1 MVAWLVAA
9 TRIMK
14 TGVDKAREYAAL
26 VRAKL
31 GDHVKQIV
39 LFGSQAR
46 GDGTE
51 YSDYDF
57 LVVVDTRTR
66 IVRDAIL
73 DVGVQMLND
82 YDQLFAALVYSEEEW
97 RELSRFPLG
106 WNIRHDGTRV

>member
-1 MVAWLVAA
+1 M
-9 TRIMK
+9 MK
-14 TGVDKAREYAAL
+14 TAVDKAREYAAL

-46 GDGTE
+46 GDATE

-57 LVVVDTRTR
+57 LVVVDTHPAS
-66 IVRDAIL
+66 VRDAIL
-73 DVGVQMLND
+73 DAGVQMLNE
-82 YDQLFAALVYSEEEW
+82 YDQVFAALLYSEEQW

-106 WNIRHDGTRV
+106 WNIQREGTPV